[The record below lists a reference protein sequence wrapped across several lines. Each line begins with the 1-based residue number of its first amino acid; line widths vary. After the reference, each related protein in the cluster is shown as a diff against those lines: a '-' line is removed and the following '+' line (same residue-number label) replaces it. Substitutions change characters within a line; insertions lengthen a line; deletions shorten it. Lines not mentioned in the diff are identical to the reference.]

1 MRKRKKLEV
10 STFPFLAV
18 LLCTMGALIL
28 LLLVMDKKAKKA
40 ALEKAYEAAWAQSKN
55 LQAKTDADKQ
65 NLESEKNAW
74 IKLKSEQHEELL
86 KKEATLE
93 KEIALL
99 KIELSNLDKNYEKSK
114 SETSSD
120 DLLKKEIALTNEK
133 SKVHILAK
141 KLELEKAN
149 ADKNLKETKD
159 LAEKISS
166 MEQILKKMKSSLDKD
181 KFAYSIVPYFGK
193 NGLNRKPLYIE
204 CNESGVLFF
213 PDKTLIPSNDESDNL
228 KNEILNRTSLLR
240 EYLQQTLG
248 PKESTPY
255 LMLLVRP
262 GGITNYWKLQSI
274 IKPMD
279 IDFGY
284 ELVDKIW
291 VLDIPTEQSAPAPSK
306 LVSMIKPM
314 QIPKPIPAPGNILG
328 GINSG
333 NGNIP
338 QKNNDSIKNGAYQNG
353 NEKRNGSTGNA
364 RSISYGATAQNI
376 RPITALPGFPA
387 NKNSTNT
394 LVKNNPTLIN
404 NQNANGAGNNNANG
418 AGNNNANDA
427 GNNNANGASNNNA
440 NGASNNNANGASN
453 NNANGASNN
462 NANGAGNSNANSVGF
477 GITNQNGNGPGNNS
491 PNSVGFGNSNQ
502 NGNGPGNKSPNSVG
516 LGNSNQNGNGPGNNS
531 PNSLGFGNSNQN
543 SNGNENINPNNPG
556 LGNSNQNNNGAANP
570 NNLRAG
576 NSNQNSNGVGINNPN
591 MNNNSN
597 GKNETQTNKN
607 QQTNGNPNKYTTDI
621 NQNDQAGI
629 NNGNTK
635 AINKGSDSS
644 GSGNP
649 SNSANNGAEGVPGS
663 KGSYSVATTPN
674 SLADGNSNNQK
685 GTGNSS
691 SGEDKNKSNTNNS
704 DGSPSQKGDEPNST
718 SRKESTKSSIGSN
731 GQDLQPT
738 SQDQNPSISISLNSN
753 KNEPNVTNQQS
764 APRTTYNRED
774 ESQSNSDAKD
784 PTARI
789 AAPLPE
795 LGPRKSSTPAPL
807 RAARLFADRDWV
819 IYVECKFEEILVH
832 PNRLVIPTN
841 LLASEEGVKRFVQEI
856 EKMITRKQST
866 VRAGEPPYRPEVRFL
881 VWPDG
886 LRPYHLSY
894 PALQSAG
901 IKQKRQNLESEDSI
915 KDIIQGR

>member
-166 MEQILKKMKSSLDKD
+166 MEQILKEMKSSLDKD

-228 KNEILNRTSLLR
+228 KNEILNRTSLLK

-328 GINSG
+328 GINNG

-338 QKNNDSIKNGAYQNG
+338 QKNNDSIKNGVYQNG

-387 NKNSTNT
+387 NKSSTNT
-394 LVKNNPTLIN
+394 LVKNNPTIIN
-404 NQNANGAGNNNANG
+404 NQNGNGAGNNNANG
-418 AGNNNANDA
+418 AGNNNAN
-427 GNNNANGASNNNA
+427 
-440 NGASNNNANGASN
+440 
-453 NNANGASNN
+453 
-462 NANGAGNSNANSVGF
+462 SVGF
-477 GITNQNGNGPGNNS
+477 GNSNQNGNGPANNSTNSVGLGNSSQNGNGPGNNS

-502 NGNGPGNKSPNSVG
+502 NN
-516 LGNSNQNGNGPGNNS
+516 NGNG
-531 PNSLGFGNSNQN
+531 
-543 SNGNENINPNNPG
+543 NINPNNPG
-556 LGNSNQNNNGAANP
+556 L
-570 NNLRAG
+570 G

-591 MNNNSN
+591 MNSNSN

-635 AINKGSDSS
+635 SINKGSDSS

-649 SNSANNGAEGVPGS
+649 SNSANNGAGGVPGS

-731 GQDLQPT
+731 GKDLQPT
-738 SQDQNPSISISLNSN
+738 TQDQNPSISISLNSN

-832 PNRLVIPTN
+832 PNRLVIPTS

>member
-1 MRKRKKLEV
+1 
-10 STFPFLAV
+10 
-18 LLCTMGALIL
+18 MGALIL

-86 KKEATLE
+86 KKESTLE

-114 SETSSD
+114 SETSFD

-159 LAEKISS
+159 LTEKIAS
-166 MEQILKKMKSSLDKD
+166 MEQILKEMKSSLDKD
-181 KFAYSIVPYFGK
+181 KFAYSIVPYFGR

-204 CNESGVLFF
+204 CNESGILFF

-328 GINSG
+328 GINNG

-338 QKNNDSIKNGAYQNG
+338 QQNNDSIKNGVYQNG

-387 NKNSTNT
+387 NKSSTST

-404 NQNANGAGNNNANG
+404 NQNGNGAGNNNVNGASNNNANG
-418 AGNNNANDA
+418 AGNNNAN
-427 GNNNANGASNNNA
+427 
-440 NGASNNNANGASN
+440 
-453 NNANGASNN
+453 
-462 NANGAGNSNANSVGF
+462 SVGF
-477 GITNQNGNGPGNNS
+477 GNSNQNGNGPANNS
-491 PNSVGFGNSNQ
+491 PNSLGIGNSNQNGNGPANNSTNSVGFGNSNQ
-502 NGNGPGNKSPNSVG
+502 NGNGPGNINPN
-516 LGNSNQNGNGPGNNS
+516 NP
-531 PNSLGFGNSNQN
+531 GFGNSNQSN
-543 SNGNENINPNNPG
+543 NGNGNINPNNPG
-556 LGNSNQNNNGAANP
+556 L
-570 NNLRAG
+570 G

-591 MNNNSN
+591 MNSNSN

-607 QQTNGNPNKYTTDI
+607 QQNNGNPNKYTTDI

-629 NNGNTK
+629 NNGNRK

-649 SNSANNGAEGVPGS
+649 SNSANNGAGGVPGS
-663 KGSYSVATTPN
+663 KGSFSVPTTPN

-731 GQDLQPT
+731 GKDLQPT
-738 SQDQNPSISISLNSN
+738 TQDQNPSISISLNSN

-832 PNRLVIPTN
+832 PNRLVIPTS

>member
-40 ALEKAYEAAWAQSKN
+40 ALEKAYEAAWTQSKN
-55 LQAKTDADKQ
+55 LQAKTDAEKQ
-65 NLESEKNAW
+65 NQDNEKNAW
-74 IKLKSEQHEELL
+74 IKLKSEKHEELL
-86 KKEATLE
+86 KKESALE
-93 KEIALL
+93 KEISLL
-99 KIELSNLDKNYEKSK
+99 KIELSQLDKNNDKSK
-114 SETSSD
+114 SKISSD
-120 DLLKKEIALTNEK
+120 DLIKKEIAITNEK
-133 SKVHILAK
+133 SKVNMLAK
-141 KLELEKAN
+141 KLELEKTN

-159 LAEKISS
+159 LTEKIAS
-166 MEQILKKMKSSLDKD
+166 MELILKEMKFSIDKD
-181 KFAYSIVPYFGK
+181 KFAFSIVPYFGK

-204 CNESGVLFF
+204 CNESGILFF
-213 PDKTLIPSNDESDNL
+213 PDQTLIPSNDESDNL

-248 PKESTPY
+248 PKDSTPY

-291 VLDIPTEQSAPAPSK
+291 VLDIPTEQSAPSPSK

-328 GINSG
+328 GINNG

-338 QKNNDSIKNGAYQNG
+338 QQNNDSIKNGVYQNG

-364 RSISYGATAQNI
+364 KSISYGATAQNI
-376 RPITALPGFPA
+376 RPITALPGFPV
-387 NKNSTNT
+387 NKNTTNT
-394 LVKNNPTLIN
+394 LVKNNPT
-404 NQNANGAGNNNANG
+404 
-418 AGNNNANDA
+418 
-427 GNNNANGASNNNA
+427 
-440 NGASNNNANGASN
+440 
-453 NNANGASNN
+453 
-462 NANGAGNSNANSVGF
+462 SVN
-477 GITNQNGNGPGNNS
+477 NQNGNGSG
-491 PNSVGFGNSNQ
+491 
-502 NGNGPGNKSPNSVG
+502 
-516 LGNSNQNGNGPGNNS
+516 
-531 PNSLGFGNSNQN
+531 
-543 SNGNENINPNNPG
+543 NINPNNPG
-556 LGNSNQNNNGAANP
+556 FGNGNQNGNGSGNINP
-570 NNLRAG
+570 NNSGSG
-576 NSNQNSNGVGINNPN
+576 NGNQNGNGSGNINPNNQGFGNRNQNGNGSGNINPNNQGFGNGNQNGNGAGINNPN
-591 MNNNSN
+591 MNSNSN
-597 GKNETQTNKN
+597 NKNETQTNRTN
-607 QQTNGNPNKYTTDI
+607 QTTGNPNKSTTDI
-621 NQNDQAGI
+621 NQNYNNQNDPTGV
-629 NNGNTK
+629 NNGNAK
-635 AINKGSDSS
+635 SINIGNNSS
-644 GSGNP
+644 GSGNR
-649 SNSANNGAEGVPGS
+649 SNSVNNGTGGVPGS
-663 KGSYSVATTPN
+663 KETYSVATKPN
-674 SLADGNSNNQK
+674 SFADGDSNGQK

-691 SGEDKNKSNTNNS
+691 SGEAKNKSNTNNS
-704 DGSPSQKGDEPNST
+704 DGSPGQKGDEPNST
-718 SRKESTKSSIGSN
+718 SKKESSKSAIGSN
-731 GQDLQPT
+731 GQDSQPT
-738 SQDQNPSISISLNSN
+738 NQDQHPSISISLNGN
-753 KNEPNVTNQQS
+753 KNDPNVTNKQS
-764 APRTTYNRED
+764 PPRTTYNRED
-774 ESQSNSDAKD
+774 ESQSNSDAQD

-832 PNRLVIPTN
+832 PNRLVIPTS
-841 LLASEEGVKRFVQEI
+841 LLASEEGIKRFVQEI

-901 IKQKRQNLESEDSI
+901 IKQKRQNLESEDNI
-915 KDIIQGR
+915 KEIIQGR

>member
-40 ALEKAYEAAWAQSKN
+40 ALEKAYEAAWVQSKN

-65 NLESEKNAW
+65 NLECEKNAW
-74 IKLKSEQHEELL
+74 IKLKSEQHQELL

-114 SETSSD
+114 SEISSD

-166 MEQILKKMKSSLDKD
+166 MEQILKEMKSSLDKD

-328 GINSG
+328 GINNG

-338 QKNNDSIKNGAYQNG
+338 QQNNDSIKNGVYQNG

-404 NQNANGAGNNNANG
+404 NQNANGAG
-418 AGNNNANDA
+418 
-427 GNNNANGASNNNA
+427 NNNA

-502 NGNGPGNKSPNSVG
+502 NGNGPGN
-516 LGNSNQNGNGPGNNS
+516 NS

-543 SNGNENINPNNPG
+543 SNGNQNINPNNPG

-570 NNLRAG
+570 NNLRSG

>member
-40 ALEKAYEAAWAQSKN
+40 ALEKAYEAAWTQSKN
-55 LQAKTDADKQ
+55 LQAKTDAEKQ
-65 NLESEKNAW
+65 NQDNEKNAW
-74 IKLKSEQHEELL
+74 IKLKSEKHEELL
-86 KKEATLE
+86 KKESALE
-93 KEIALL
+93 KEISLL
-99 KIELSNLDKNYEKSK
+99 KIELSQLDKNNDKSQSK
-114 SETSSD
+114 ISSD
-120 DLLKKEIALTNEK
+120 DLIKKEIAITNEK
-133 SKVHILAK
+133 SKVNMLAK
-141 KLELEKAN
+141 KLELEKTN

-159 LAEKISS
+159 LTEKIAS
-166 MEQILKKMKSSLDKD
+166 MELILKEMKFSIDKD
-181 KFAYSIVPYFGK
+181 KFAFSIVPYFGK

-204 CNESGVLFF
+204 CNESGILFF
-213 PDKTLIPSNDESDNL
+213 PDQTLIPSNDESDNL

-248 PKESTPY
+248 PKDSTPY

-291 VLDIPTEQSAPAPSK
+291 VLDIPTEQSAPSPSK

-328 GINSG
+328 GINNG

-338 QKNNDSIKNGAYQNG
+338 QQNNDSIKNGVYQNG

-364 RSISYGATAQNI
+364 KSISYGATAQNI
-376 RPITALPGFPA
+376 RPITALPGFPV
-387 NKNSTNT
+387 NKNTTNT
-394 LVKNNPTLIN
+394 LVKNNPT
-404 NQNANGAGNNNANG
+404 
-418 AGNNNANDA
+418 
-427 GNNNANGASNNNA
+427 
-440 NGASNNNANGASN
+440 
-453 NNANGASNN
+453 
-462 NANGAGNSNANSVGF
+462 SVN
-477 GITNQNGNGPGNNS
+477 NQNGNGPGNINPNNS
-491 PNSVGFGNSNQ
+491 GSGNSNQ
-502 NGNGPGNKSPNSVG
+502 NGNGSG
-516 LGNSNQNGNGPGNNS
+516 
-531 PNSLGFGNSNQN
+531 
-543 SNGNENINPNNPG
+543 NINPNNPG
-556 LGNSNQNNNGAANP
+556 FGNGNQNG
-570 NNLRAG
+570 
-576 NSNQNSNGVGINNPN
+576 NQNGNGTGINNPN
-591 MNNNSN
+591 MNSNSN
-597 GKNETQTNKN
+597 NKNETQTNRTN
-607 QQTNGNPNKYTTDI
+607 QTTGNPNKSNTDI
-621 NQNDQAGI
+621 NQNYNNQNDPTRV
-629 NNGNTK
+629 NNGNAK
-635 AINKGSDSS
+635 SINIGNNSS
-644 GSGNP
+644 GSGNT
-649 SNSANNGAEGVPGS
+649 SNSANNGTGGVPGS
-663 KGSYSVATTPN
+663 KETYSVATTPN
-674 SLADGNSNNQK
+674 SFADGNSNGQK

-704 DGSPSQKGDEPNST
+704 EGSPGQKGDEPNST
-718 SRKESTKSSIGSN
+718 SKKESSKSAIGSN
-731 GQDLQPT
+731 GQDSQPT
-738 SQDQNPSISISLNSN
+738 NQDQHPSISISLNGN
-753 KNEPNVTNQQS
+753 KNDPNVTNKQS
-764 APRTTYNRED
+764 PPRTTYNRED
-774 ESQSNSDAKD
+774 ESQSNSDAQD

-832 PNRLVIPTN
+832 PNRLVIPTS
-841 LLASEEGVKRFVQEI
+841 LLASEEGIKRFVQEI

-901 IKQKRQNLESEDSI
+901 IKQKRQNLESEDNI
-915 KDIIQGR
+915 KEIIQGR

>member
-40 ALEKAYEAAWAQSKN
+40 ALEKAYEAAWTQSKN
-55 LQAKTDADKQ
+55 LQAKTDAEKQ
-65 NLESEKNAW
+65 NQDNEKNAW
-74 IKLKSEQHEELL
+74 IKLKSEKHEELL
-86 KKEATLE
+86 KKESALE
-93 KEIALL
+93 KEISLL
-99 KIELSNLDKNYEKSK
+99 KIELSQLDKNNDKSK
-114 SETSSD
+114 SKISSD
-120 DLLKKEIALTNEK
+120 DLIKKEIAITNEK
-133 SKVHILAK
+133 SKVNMLAK
-141 KLELEKAN
+141 KLELEKTN

-159 LAEKISS
+159 LTEKIAS
-166 MEQILKKMKSSLDKD
+166 MELILKEMKFSIDKD
-181 KFAYSIVPYFGK
+181 KFAFSIVPYFGK

-204 CNESGVLFF
+204 CNESGILFF
-213 PDKTLIPSNDESDNL
+213 PDQTLIPSNDESDNL

-248 PKESTPY
+248 PKDSTPY

-291 VLDIPTEQSAPAPSK
+291 VLDIPTEQSAPSPSK

-328 GINSG
+328 GINNG

-338 QKNNDSIKNGAYQNG
+338 QQNNDSIKNGVYQNG

-364 RSISYGATAQNI
+364 KSISYGATAQNI
-376 RPITALPGFPA
+376 RPITALPGFPV
-387 NKNSTNT
+387 NKNTTNT
-394 LVKNNPTLIN
+394 LVKNNPT
-404 NQNANGAGNNNANG
+404 
-418 AGNNNANDA
+418 
-427 GNNNANGASNNNA
+427 
-440 NGASNNNANGASN
+440 
-453 NNANGASNN
+453 
-462 NANGAGNSNANSVGF
+462 SVN
-477 GITNQNGNGPGNNS
+477 NQNGNGSGNINPNNS
-491 PNSVGFGNSNQ
+491 GSGNSNQ
-502 NGNGPGNKSPNSVG
+502 NGNGSGNINPNNPGFGNGNQNGNGAGINNPNNPGS
-516 LGNSNQNGNGPGNNS
+516 GNSNQNGNGSG
-531 PNSLGFGNSNQN
+531 
-543 SNGNENINPNNPG
+543 NINPNNQG
-556 LGNSNQNNNGAANP
+556 FGNGNQNG
-570 NNLRAG
+570 
-576 NSNQNSNGVGINNPN
+576 NQNGNGTGINNPN
-591 MNNNSN
+591 MNSNSN
-597 GKNETQTNKN
+597 NKNETQTNRTN
-607 QQTNGNPNKYTTDI
+607 QTTGNPNKSTTDI
-621 NQNDQAGI
+621 NQNYNNQNDPTGV
-629 NNGNTK
+629 NNGNAK
-635 AINKGSDSS
+635 SINIGNNSS
-644 GSGNP
+644 GSGNT
-649 SNSANNGAEGVPGS
+649 SNSVNNGTGGVPGS
-663 KGSYSVATTPN
+663 KETYSVATKPN
-674 SLADGNSNNQK
+674 SFADGDSNGQK

-691 SGEDKNKSNTNNS
+691 SGEAKNKSNTNNS
-704 DGSPSQKGDEPNST
+704 DGSPGQKGDEPNST
-718 SRKESTKSSIGSN
+718 SKKESSKSAIGSN
-731 GQDLQPT
+731 GQDSQPT
-738 SQDQNPSISISLNSN
+738 NQDQHPSISISLNGN
-753 KNEPNVTNQQS
+753 KNDPNVTNKQS
-764 APRTTYNRED
+764 PPRTTYNRED
-774 ESQSNSDAKD
+774 ESQSNSDAQD

-832 PNRLVIPTN
+832 PNRLVIPTS
-841 LLASEEGVKRFVQEI
+841 LLASEEGIKRFVQEI

-901 IKQKRQNLESEDSI
+901 IKQKRQNLESEDNI
-915 KDIIQGR
+915 KEIIQGR

>member
-40 ALEKAYEAAWAQSKN
+40 ALEKAYEAAWVQSKN
-55 LQAKTDADKQ
+55 LQAKTDIEKQ

-99 KIELSNLDKNYEKSK
+99 KIELSQLDKNYEKSN
-114 SETSSD
+114 SETSSG

-133 SKVHILAK
+133 SKVHSLAK

-149 ADKNLKETKD
+149 ADKNLKENKELT
-159 LAEKISS
+159 EKIAS
-166 MEQILKKMKSSLDKD
+166 MELILKEMKFSIDKD
-181 KFAYSIVPYFGK
+181 KFAFSIVPYFGK

-204 CNESGVLFF
+204 CNESGILFF
-213 PDKTLIPSNDESDNL
+213 PDQTLIPSNDESENL

-291 VLDIPTEQSAPAPSK
+291 VLDIPTEQSAPSPSK

-328 GINSG
+328 GINNG

-338 QKNNDSIKNGAYQNG
+338 QQNNDSIKNGVYQNG
-353 NEKRNGSTGNA
+353 NERRNGSTGNA
-364 RSISYGATAQNI
+364 KSISYGATAQNI
-376 RPITALPGFPA
+376 RPITALPGFPDI
-387 NKNSTNT
+387 KKSTNT
-394 LVKNNPTLIN
+394 FVKNNPTLVN
-404 NQNANGAGNNNANG
+404 NQNGNGSGNNNPNNLASGNSNQNGNGSGNNNPNNLAFGNSNQNGNGSGNNNPNNLASGNSNQNGNGAGNNNP
-418 AGNNNANDA
+418 NNL
-427 GNNNANGASNNNA
+427 
-440 NGASNNNANGASN
+440 
-453 NNANGASNN
+453 
-462 NANGAGNSNANSVGF
+462 
-477 GITNQNGNGPGNNS
+477 
-491 PNSVGFGNSNQ
+491 GFGNSNQ
-502 NGNGPGNKSPNSVG
+502 NGNGSGNNNPNNFTS
-516 LGNSNQNGNGPGNNS
+516 GNSNQNGNGAGTYN
-531 PNSLGFGNSNQN
+531 PNTNSN
-543 SNGNENINPNNPG
+543 SND
-556 LGNSNQNNNGAANP
+556 
-570 NNLRAG
+570 
-576 NSNQNSNGVGINNPN
+576 
-591 MNNNSN
+591 
-597 GKNETQTNKN
+597 KNEIQTNRNN
-607 QQTNGNPNKYTTDI
+607 QTTGNIYKSTTDI
-621 NQNDQAGI
+621 NQNYNNQNDPTGA
-629 NNGNTK
+629 NNGNAK
-635 AINKGSDSS
+635 SINKENDSS
-644 GSGNP
+644 GSGNTN
-649 SNSANNGAEGVPGS
+649 NSANNGAGGVPGS
-663 KGSYSVATTPN
+663 KETYSVATTPN
-674 SLADGNSNNQK
+674 SFADGNSNGQK
-685 GTGNSS
+685 GTSNSS
-691 SGEDKNKSNTNNS
+691 AGEDKNKSNTNNT

-718 SRKESTKSSIGSN
+718 SKKESTKSAIGSN
-731 GQDLQPT
+731 GQDSQPT
-738 SQDQNPSISISLNSN
+738 SQDQNPSISISLNS
-753 KNEPNVTNQQS
+753 KNNDPNVTNKQS
-764 APRTTYNRED
+764 PPRTTYNRED
-774 ESQSNSDAKD
+774 ESQSNSDAQD

-807 RAARLFADRDWV
+807 RAARLFADRDWI

-832 PNRLVIPTN
+832 PNRLIIPTS

-886 LRPYHLSY
+886 LKPYHLSY

-915 KDIIQGR
+915 KEIIQGR

>member
-40 ALEKAYEAAWAQSKN
+40 ALEKAYETAWTQSKN
-55 LQAKTDADKQ
+55 LQTKTDIEKQ

-86 KKEATLE
+86 KKESALE
-93 KEIALL
+93 KDLALL
-99 KIELSNLDKNYEKSK
+99 KIELSQLDKNYEKSK

-120 DLLKKEIALTNEK
+120 DLLKKEIVLTNEK

-159 LAEKISS
+159 LTEKIASI
-166 MEQILKKMKSSLDKD
+166 ELILKEMKSSIDKD
-181 KFAYSIVPYFGK
+181 KFAFSIVPYFGK

-204 CNESGVLFF
+204 CNDSGILFF

-291 VLDIPTEQSAPAPSK
+291 VLDIPTEQSAPSPSK

-328 GINSG
+328 GINNG

-338 QKNNDSIKNGAYQNG
+338 QQNNDSIKNGVYQNG
-353 NEKRNGSTGNA
+353 NEKRNGSAGNSK
-364 RSISYGATAQNI
+364 SISYGATAQNI
-376 RPITALPGFPA
+376 RPITALPGFPDI
-387 NKNSTNT
+387 KNSTNK

-404 NQNANGAGNNNANG
+404 NQNRNGAG
-418 AGNNNANDA
+418 
-427 GNNNANGASNNNA
+427 SNNL
-440 NGASNNNANGASN
+440 NNQG
-453 NNANGASNN
+453 
-462 NANGAGNSNANSVGF
+462 
-477 GITNQNGNGPGNNS
+477 TE
-491 PNSVGFGNSNQ
+491 NSNQ
-502 NGNGPGNKSPNSVG
+502 NGNGSG
-516 LGNSNQNGNGPGNNS
+516 
-531 PNSLGFGNSNQN
+531 
-543 SNGNENINPNNPG
+543 NINPNRT
-556 LGNSNQNNNGAANP
+556 NNY
-570 NNLRAG
+570 
-576 NSNQNSNGVGINNPN
+576 
-591 MNNNSN
+591 
-597 GKNETQTNKN
+597 NETQISRNN
-607 QQTNGNPNKYTTDI
+607 QNIENPNKTNTDI
-621 NQNDQAGI
+621 NPNTNNQNDSAGI

-635 AINKGSDSS
+635 LINKGNDSS
-644 GSGNP
+644 GSGNT
-649 SNSANNGAEGVPGS
+649 SNSANNGEGNVSGT

-674 SLADGNSNNQK
+674 SFANGNSNDQK

-691 SGEDKNKSNTNNS
+691 SGEDKNKSNSNNS
-704 DGSPSQKGDEPNST
+704 DGSPGQKGDEPNST
-718 SRKESTKSSIGSN
+718 SKKESSKSANGSN
-731 GQDLQPT
+731 GQDSQQT
-738 SQDQNPSISISLNSN
+738 NQDQNPSISISLNSK
-753 KNEPNVTNQQS
+753 KNDPNVTNKQS
-764 APRTTYNRED
+764 APRTTYSRED
-774 ESQSNSDAKD
+774 ESQSNSDAQD

-832 PNRLVIPTN
+832 PNRLVIPTS
-841 LLASEEGVKRFVQEI
+841 LLASEEGIKRFVQEI

-866 VRAGEPPYRPEVRFL
+866 VRTGEPPYRPEVRFL

-886 LRPYHLSY
+886 LKPYHLSY
-894 PALQSAG
+894 PALQLAG

-915 KDIIQGR
+915 KEIIQGR

>member
-40 ALEKAYEAAWAQSKN
+40 ALEKAYEAAWTQSKN
-55 LQAKTDADKQ
+55 LQAKTDAEKQ
-65 NLESEKNAW
+65 NQDNEKNAW
-74 IKLKSEQHEELL
+74 IKLKSEKHEELL
-86 KKEATLE
+86 KKESALE
-93 KEIALL
+93 KEISLL
-99 KIELSNLDKNYEKSK
+99 KIELFQLDKNNDKSQAK
-114 SETSSD
+114 ISSD
-120 DLLKKEIALTNEK
+120 DLIKKEIAITNEK
-133 SKVHILAK
+133 SKVNMLAK
-141 KLELEKAN
+141 KLELEKKN
-149 ADKNLKETKD
+149 ADKNLKEIKD
-159 LAEKISS
+159 LTEKIAS
-166 MEQILKKMKSSLDKD
+166 MELILKEMKFSIDKD
-181 KFAYSIVPYFGK
+181 KFAFSIVPYFGK

-204 CNESGVLFF
+204 CNESGILFF
-213 PDKTLIPSNDESDNL
+213 PDQTLIPSNDESDNL

-291 VLDIPTEQSAPAPSK
+291 VLDIPTEQSAPSPSK

-328 GINSG
+328 GINNG

-338 QKNNDSIKNGAYQNG
+338 QQNNDSIKNGVYQNG
-353 NEKRNGSTGNA
+353 NEKRNGSTGNTK
-364 RSISYGATAQNI
+364 SISYGATAQNI
-376 RPITALPGFPA
+376 RPITALPGFPV
-387 NKNSTNT
+387 NKNTTNT
-394 LVKNNPTLIN
+394 LVKNNPT
-404 NQNANGAGNNNANG
+404 
-418 AGNNNANDA
+418 
-427 GNNNANGASNNNA
+427 
-440 NGASNNNANGASN
+440 
-453 NNANGASNN
+453 
-462 NANGAGNSNANSVGF
+462 SVN
-477 GITNQNGNGPGNNS
+477 NQNGNGSGNINPNNS
-491 PNSVGFGNSNQ
+491 GSGNGNQ
-502 NGNGPGNKSPNSVG
+502 NGNGSG
-516 LGNSNQNGNGPGNNS
+516 
-531 PNSLGFGNSNQN
+531 
-543 SNGNENINPNNPG
+543 NINPNNSG
-556 LGNSNQNNNGAANP
+556 SGNGNQNGNQNGISNTNMNSNSNN
-570 NNLRAG
+570 
-576 NSNQNSNGVGINNPN
+576 
-591 MNNNSN
+591 
-597 GKNETQTNKN
+597 KNETQTNTNN
-607 QQTNGNPNKYTTDI
+607 QTTGNPNKSTTDVNQKYN
-621 NQNDQAGI
+621 NQNDPTGV
-629 NNGNTK
+629 NNGDAKSITNG
-635 AINKGSDSS
+635 NDSS
-644 GSGNP
+644 GSGNT
-649 SNSANNGAEGVPGS
+649 SNSANNGAGDVSGT

-674 SLADGNSNNQK
+674 TYSDGNSNGQK
-685 GTGNSS
+685 GTSNSS

-704 DGSPSQKGDEPNST
+704 DGSPGQKGDDPNST
-718 SRKESTKSSIGSN
+718 SKKESTKSAIGSN
-731 GQDLQPT
+731 GQESQPT
-738 SQDQNPSISISLNSN
+738 SQDQNPSISISLNSK
-753 KNEPNVTNQQS
+753 KNDPNVINKQS
-764 APRTTYNRED
+764 PPRTTYNRED
-774 ESQSNSDAKD
+774 ESQSNSDAQD

-832 PNRLVIPTN
+832 PNRLVIPTS
-841 LLASEEGVKRFVQEI
+841 LLASEEGIKRFVQEI

-901 IKQKRQNLESEDSI
+901 IKQKRQNLESEDNI
-915 KDIIQGR
+915 KEIIQGR

>member
-40 ALEKAYEAAWAQSKN
+40 ALEKAYEAAWTQSKN
-55 LQAKTDADKQ
+55 LQVKTDAEKQ
-65 NLESEKNAW
+65 NQDNEKNAW
-74 IKLKSEQHEELL
+74 IKLKSEKHEELL
-86 KKEATLE
+86 KKESALE
-93 KEIALL
+93 KEISLL
-99 KIELSNLDKNYEKSK
+99 KIELSQLDKNNDKSQSK
-114 SETSSD
+114 ISSD
-120 DLLKKEIALTNEK
+120 DLIKKEIAITNEK
-133 SKVHILAK
+133 SKVNMLVK
-141 KLELEKAN
+141 KLEQEKTN

-159 LAEKISS
+159 LTEKIAS
-166 MEQILKKMKSSLDKD
+166 MELILKEMKFSIDKD
-181 KFAYSIVPYFGK
+181 KFAFSIVPYFGK

-204 CNESGVLFF
+204 CNESGILFF
-213 PDKTLIPSNDESDNL
+213 PDQTLIPSNDESDNL

-248 PKESTPY
+248 PKDSTPY

-291 VLDIPTEQSAPAPSK
+291 VLDIPNEQSAPSPSK

-328 GINSG
+328 GINNG

-338 QKNNDSIKNGAYQNG
+338 QQNNDSIKNGVYQNG

-364 RSISYGATAQNI
+364 KSISYGATAQNI
-376 RPITALPGFPA
+376 RPITALPGFPV
-387 NKNSTNT
+387 NKNTTNT
-394 LVKNNPTLIN
+394 LVKNNPT
-404 NQNANGAGNNNANG
+404 
-418 AGNNNANDA
+418 
-427 GNNNANGASNNNA
+427 
-440 NGASNNNANGASN
+440 
-453 NNANGASNN
+453 
-462 NANGAGNSNANSVGF
+462 SVN
-477 GITNQNGNGPGNNS
+477 NQNGNGSG
-491 PNSVGFGNSNQ
+491 
-502 NGNGPGNKSPNSVG
+502 
-516 LGNSNQNGNGPGNNS
+516 
-531 PNSLGFGNSNQN
+531 
-543 SNGNENINPNNPG
+543 NINPNNPG
-556 LGNSNQNNNGAANP
+556 FGNGNGAGNINPNSTGSGNRNPNGNGTGISNTNMNSNSNN
-570 NNLRAG
+570 
-576 NSNQNSNGVGINNPN
+576 
-591 MNNNSN
+591 
-597 GKNETQTNKN
+597 KNETQTNRNN
-607 QQTNGNPNKYTTDI
+607 QTTGNPNKSTTDVNQKYN
-621 NQNDQAGI
+621 NQNDPTGV
-629 NNGNTK
+629 NNGDAKSITNG
-635 AINKGSDSS
+635 NDSS
-644 GSGNP
+644 GSGNT
-649 SNSANNGAEGVPGS
+649 SNSANNGAGDVSGT

-674 SLADGNSNNQK
+674 TYSDGNSNGQK
-685 GTGNSS
+685 GTSNSS

-704 DGSPSQKGDEPNST
+704 DGSPGQKGDDPNST
-718 SRKESTKSSIGSN
+718 SKKESTKSAIGSN
-731 GQDLQPT
+731 GQESQPT
-738 SQDQNPSISISLNSN
+738 SQDQNPSISISLNSK
-753 KNEPNVTNQQS
+753 KNDPNVINKQS
-764 APRTTYNRED
+764 PPRTTYNRED
-774 ESQSNSDAKD
+774 ESQSNSDAQD

-832 PNRLVIPTN
+832 PNRLVIPTS
-841 LLASEEGVKRFVQEI
+841 LLAYEEGIKRFVQEI

-901 IKQKRQNLESEDSI
+901 IKQKRQNLESEDNI
-915 KDIIQGR
+915 KEIIQGR

>member
-40 ALEKAYEAAWAQSKN
+40 ALEKAYEAAWTQSKN
-55 LQAKTDADKQ
+55 LQAKTDAEKQ
-65 NLESEKNAW
+65 NQDNEKNAW
-74 IKLKSEQHEELL
+74 IKLKSEKHEELL
-86 KKEATLE
+86 KKESALE
-93 KEIALL
+93 KEISLL
-99 KIELSNLDKNYEKSK
+99 KIELFQLDKNNDKSQAK
-114 SETSSD
+114 ISSD
-120 DLLKKEIALTNEK
+120 DLIKKEIAITNEK
-133 SKVHILAK
+133 SKVNMLAK
-141 KLELEKAN
+141 KLELEKKN
-149 ADKNLKETKD
+149 ADKNLKEIKD
-159 LAEKISS
+159 LTEKIAS
-166 MEQILKKMKSSLDKD
+166 MELILKEMKFSIDKD
-181 KFAYSIVPYFGK
+181 KFAFSIVPYFGK

-204 CNESGVLFF
+204 CNESGILFF
-213 PDKTLIPSNDESDNL
+213 PDQTLIPSNDESDNL

-291 VLDIPTEQSAPAPSK
+291 VLDIPTEQSAPSPSK

-328 GINSG
+328 GINNG

-338 QKNNDSIKNGAYQNG
+338 QQNNDSIKNGVYQNG
-353 NEKRNGSTGNA
+353 NEKRNGSTGNTK
-364 RSISYGATAQNI
+364 SISYGATAQNI
-376 RPITALPGFPA
+376 RPITALPGFPV
-387 NKNSTNT
+387 NKNTTNT
-394 LVKNNPTLIN
+394 LVKNNPT
-404 NQNANGAGNNNANG
+404 
-418 AGNNNANDA
+418 
-427 GNNNANGASNNNA
+427 
-440 NGASNNNANGASN
+440 
-453 NNANGASNN
+453 
-462 NANGAGNSNANSVGF
+462 SVN
-477 GITNQNGNGPGNNS
+477 NQNGNGSGNINPNNS
-491 PNSVGFGNSNQ
+491 GSGNGNQNGNGTGNINPNNVGFANSNQ
-502 NGNGPGNKSPNSVG
+502 NGNST
-516 LGNSNQNGNGPGNNS
+516 
-531 PNSLGFGNSNQN
+531 
-543 SNGNENINPNNPG
+543 
-556 LGNSNQNNNGAANP
+556 
-570 NNLRAG
+570 
-576 NSNQNSNGVGINNPN
+576 GINNPN
-591 MNNNSN
+591 NPVSGNRNPNGNGTGISNTNMNSN
-597 GKNETQTNKN
+597 SNNKNETQTNTNN
-607 QQTNGNPNKYTTDI
+607 QTTGNPNKSTTDVNQKYN
-621 NQNDQAGI
+621 NQNDPTGV
-629 NNGNTK
+629 NNGDAKSITNG
-635 AINKGSDSS
+635 NDSS
-644 GSGNP
+644 GSGNT
-649 SNSANNGAEGVPGS
+649 SNSANNGAGDVSGT

-674 SLADGNSNNQK
+674 TYSDGNSNGQK
-685 GTGNSS
+685 GTSNSS

-704 DGSPSQKGDEPNST
+704 DGSPGQKGDDPNST
-718 SRKESTKSSIGSN
+718 SKKESTKSAIGSN
-731 GQDLQPT
+731 GQESQPT
-738 SQDQNPSISISLNSN
+738 SQDQNPSISISLNSK
-753 KNEPNVTNQQS
+753 KNDPNVINKQS
-764 APRTTYNRED
+764 PPRTTYNRED
-774 ESQSNSDAKD
+774 ESQSNSDAQD

-832 PNRLVIPTN
+832 PNRLVIPTS
-841 LLASEEGVKRFVQEI
+841 LLASEEGIKRFVQEI

-901 IKQKRQNLESEDSI
+901 IKQKRQNLESEDNI
-915 KDIIQGR
+915 KEIIQGR

>member
-404 NQNANGAGNNNANG
+404 NQNANGAGNNNAN
-418 AGNNNANDA
+418 DA

-477 GITNQNGNGPGNNS
+477 GIT
-491 PNSVGFGNSNQ
+491 NQ

>member
-40 ALEKAYEAAWAQSKN
+40 ALEKAYEAAWTQSKN
-55 LQAKTDADKQ
+55 LQAKTEAEKQ
-65 NLESEKNAW
+65 NLDNEKNAW
-74 IKLKSEQHEELL
+74 VKLKSEKHEELL
-86 KKEATLE
+86 KKESALE

-99 KIELSNLDKNYEKSK
+99 KIELSQLDKNYEKSK
-114 SETSSD
+114 SESSSD
-120 DLLKKEIALTNEK
+120 DFIKKEIVLTNEK

-141 KLELEKAN
+141 KLELEKAK

-159 LAEKISS
+159 LTEKIAS
-166 MEQILKKMKSSLDKD
+166 MELILKEMKSSLDKD

-204 CNESGVLFF
+204 CNESGILFF
-213 PDKTLIPSNDESDNL
+213 PDKTLIVSDDESDNL

-291 VLDIPTEQSAPAPSK
+291 VLDIPSEQSAPSPSK

-328 GINSG
+328 GINNG

-338 QKNNDSIKNGAYQNG
+338 QQNNDSAKNGVYQNG
-353 NEKRNGSTGNA
+353 NDKRNGSSGNA
-364 RSISYGATAQNI
+364 KSISYGATAQNI
-376 RPITALPGFPA
+376 RPITALPGFPDK
-387 NKNSTNT
+387 KNTINT
-394 LVKNNPTLIN
+394 LVKSNPTVIN
-404 NQNANGAGNNNANG
+404 NQNGNGAGNNNPNNVGYGNSNLNSNGANNNSPNNVGFGNSNLNSNG
-418 AGNNNANDA
+418 AGNNNPNNVGSGNSNLNDNGA
-427 GNNNANGASNNNA
+427 GNNNPNNVGSGNSNLNGNGAGNNNPNNIGSGNSNLNGNGAGNNNPNNVGSGNSNLNGNGAGNNNTNNVGFGNRNQNTNGASNNN
-440 NGASNNNANGASN
+440 SNM
-453 NNANGASNN
+453 
-462 NANGAGNSNANSVGF
+462 NSNLND
-477 GITNQNGNGPGNNS
+477 
-491 PNSVGFGNSNQ
+491 
-502 NGNGPGNKSPNSVG
+502 
-516 LGNSNQNGNGPGNNS
+516 
-531 PNSLGFGNSNQN
+531 
-543 SNGNENINPNNPG
+543 
-556 LGNSNQNNNGAANP
+556 
-570 NNLRAG
+570 
-576 NSNQNSNGVGINNPN
+576 
-591 MNNNSN
+591 
-597 GKNETQTNKN
+597 KNETQTNTKN
-607 QQTNGNPNKYTTDI
+607 QTIGKPNKSATDLNQSNN
-621 NQNDQAGI
+621 NQNDQTEI

-635 AINKGSDSS
+635 SINKGSDSS
-644 GSGNP
+644 GNGTT
-649 SNSANNGAEGVPGS
+649 SNSVNNGAGGVPGS
-663 KGSYSVATTPN
+663 KGSYSVATTP
-674 SLADGNSNNQK
+674 SSFTDGNSNGQK
-685 GTGNSS
+685 GNGNSS
-691 SGEDKNKSNTNNS
+691 SGEEKKQSNTKNS
-704 DGSPSQKGDEPNST
+704 NGSPNEKGDDPNST
-718 SRKESTKSSIGSN
+718 SKKENTKSSIGSN
-731 GQDLQPT
+731 GQDSQPAN
-738 SQDQNPSISISLNSN
+738 QDQNSSISISLNS
-753 KNEPNVTNQQS
+753 KQNEPNITNKQS

-774 ESQSNSDAKD
+774 ESQSNSDAQD

-832 PNRLVIPTN
+832 PNRLVIPTS

-886 LRPYHLSY
+886 LKPYHLSY
-894 PALQSAG
+894 PALQLAG

-915 KDIIQGR
+915 KEIIQGR

>member
-40 ALEKAYEAAWAQSKN
+40 ALEKAYEAAWTQSKN
-55 LQAKTDADKQ
+55 LQVKTDAEKQ
-65 NLESEKNAW
+65 NQDNEKNAW
-74 IKLKSEQHEELL
+74 IKLKSEKHEELL
-86 KKEATLE
+86 KKESALE
-93 KEIALL
+93 KEISLL
-99 KIELSNLDKNYEKSK
+99 KIELSQLDKNNDKSQSK
-114 SETSSD
+114 ISSD
-120 DLLKKEIALTNEK
+120 DLIKKEIAITNEK
-133 SKVHILAK
+133 SKVNMLVK
-141 KLELEKAN
+141 KLEQEKTN

-159 LAEKISS
+159 LTEKIAS
-166 MEQILKKMKSSLDKD
+166 MELILKEMKFSIDKD
-181 KFAYSIVPYFGK
+181 KFAFSIVPYFGK

-204 CNESGVLFF
+204 CNESGILFF
-213 PDKTLIPSNDESDNL
+213 PDQTLIPSNDESDNL

-248 PKESTPY
+248 PKDSTPY

-291 VLDIPTEQSAPAPSK
+291 VLDIPNEQSAPSPSK

-328 GINSG
+328 GINNG

-338 QKNNDSIKNGAYQNG
+338 QQNNDSIKNGVYQNG

-364 RSISYGATAQNI
+364 KSISYGATAQNI
-376 RPITALPGFPA
+376 RPITALPGFPV
-387 NKNSTNT
+387 NKNTTNT
-394 LVKNNPTLIN
+394 LVKNNPT
-404 NQNANGAGNNNANG
+404 
-418 AGNNNANDA
+418 
-427 GNNNANGASNNNA
+427 
-440 NGASNNNANGASN
+440 
-453 NNANGASNN
+453 
-462 NANGAGNSNANSVGF
+462 SVN
-477 GITNQNGNGPGNNS
+477 NQNGNGSGNINPNNPGFGNGNQNSNQNGNGSGNINPNNS
-491 PNSVGFGNSNQ
+491 GSGNSNQNGNQNGNGSGNINPNNSGSGNGNQNGNGSGNINPNNSGSGNSNQ
-502 NGNGPGNKSPNSVG
+502 NGNGSG
-516 LGNSNQNGNGPGNNS
+516 
-531 PNSLGFGNSNQN
+531 
-543 SNGNENINPNNPG
+543 NINPNNPG
-556 LGNSNQNNNGAANP
+556 FGNGNGAGNINPNSTGSGNRNPNGNGTGISNTNMNSNSNN
-570 NNLRAG
+570 
-576 NSNQNSNGVGINNPN
+576 
-591 MNNNSN
+591 
-597 GKNETQTNKN
+597 KNETQTNRNN
-607 QQTNGNPNKYTTDI
+607 QTTGNPNKSTTDVNQKYN
-621 NQNDQAGI
+621 NQNDPTGV
-629 NNGNTK
+629 NNGDAKSITNG
-635 AINKGSDSS
+635 NDSS
-644 GSGNP
+644 GSGNT
-649 SNSANNGAEGVPGS
+649 SNSANNGAGDVSGT

-674 SLADGNSNNQK
+674 TYSDGNSNGQK
-685 GTGNSS
+685 GTSNSS

-704 DGSPSQKGDEPNST
+704 DGSPGQKGDDPNST
-718 SRKESTKSSIGSN
+718 SKKESTKSAIGSN
-731 GQDLQPT
+731 GQESQPT
-738 SQDQNPSISISLNSN
+738 SQDQNPSISISLNSK
-753 KNEPNVTNQQS
+753 KNDPNVINKQS
-764 APRTTYNRED
+764 PPRTTYNRED
-774 ESQSNSDAKD
+774 ESQSNSDAQD

-832 PNRLVIPTN
+832 PNRLVIPTS
-841 LLASEEGVKRFVQEI
+841 LLASEEGIKRFVQEI

-901 IKQKRQNLESEDSI
+901 IKQKRQNLESEDNI
-915 KDIIQGR
+915 KEIIQGR

>member
-40 ALEKAYEAAWAQSKN
+40 ALEKAYEAAWTQSKN
-55 LQAKTDADKQ
+55 LQAKTDAEKQ
-65 NLESEKNAW
+65 NQDNEKNAW
-74 IKLKSEQHEELL
+74 IKLKSEKHEELL
-86 KKEATLE
+86 KKESALE
-93 KEIALL
+93 KEISLL
-99 KIELSNLDKNYEKSK
+99 KIELSQLDKNNDKSQSK
-114 SETSSD
+114 ISSD
-120 DLLKKEIALTNEK
+120 DLIKKEIAITNEI
-133 SKVHILAK
+133 SKVNMLAK
-141 KLELEKAN
+141 KLELEKTN

-159 LAEKISS
+159 LTEKIAS
-166 MEQILKKMKSSLDKD
+166 MELILKEMKFSIDKD
-181 KFAYSIVPYFGK
+181 KFAFSIVPYFGK

-204 CNESGVLFF
+204 CNESGILFF
-213 PDKTLIPSNDESDNL
+213 PDQTLIPSNDESDNL

-248 PKESTPY
+248 PKDSTPY

-291 VLDIPTEQSAPAPSK
+291 VLDIPTEQSAPSPSK

-328 GINSG
+328 GINNG

-338 QKNNDSIKNGAYQNG
+338 QQNNDSIKNGVYQNG

-364 RSISYGATAQNI
+364 KSISYGATAQNI
-376 RPITALPGFPA
+376 RPITALPGFPV
-387 NKNSTNT
+387 NKNTTNT
-394 LVKNNPTLIN
+394 LVKNNPT
-404 NQNANGAGNNNANG
+404 
-418 AGNNNANDA
+418 
-427 GNNNANGASNNNA
+427 
-440 NGASNNNANGASN
+440 
-453 NNANGASNN
+453 
-462 NANGAGNSNANSVGF
+462 SVN
-477 GITNQNGNGPGNNS
+477 NQNGNGPGNINPNNS
-491 PNSVGFGNSNQ
+491 GSGNSNQ
-502 NGNGPGNKSPNSVG
+502 NGNGSGNINPNNSGSGDGNQNGNGSGNINPNNSGSGNGNQNGNGAGNINPNNSGSGNGNQNGNGAGINNPNNPGS
-516 LGNSNQNGNGPGNNS
+516 GNSNQNGNG
-531 PNSLGFGNSNQN
+531 
-543 SNGNENINPNNPG
+543 
-556 LGNSNQNNNGAANP
+556 A
-570 NNLRAG
+570 
-576 NSNQNSNGVGINNPN
+576 GINNPN
-591 MNNNSN
+591 MNSNSN
-597 GKNETQTNKN
+597 NKNETQTNRTN
-607 QQTNGNPNKYTTDI
+607 QTTGNPNKSTTDI
-621 NQNDQAGI
+621 NQNYKNQNEPTGV
-629 NNGNTK
+629 NNGNAK
-635 AINKGSDSS
+635 SINIGNNSS
-644 GSGNP
+644 GSGNR
-649 SNSANNGAEGVPGS
+649 SNSVNNGTGGVPGS
-663 KGSYSVATTPN
+663 KETYSVATTPN
-674 SLADGNSNNQK
+674 SFADGNSNGQK

-704 DGSPSQKGDEPNST
+704 DGSPGQKGDEPNST
-718 SRKESTKSSIGSN
+718 SKKESSKSAIGSN
-731 GQDLQPT
+731 GQDSQPT
-738 SQDQNPSISISLNSN
+738 NQDQHPSISISLNGN
-753 KNEPNVTNQQS
+753 KNDPNVTNKQS
-764 APRTTYNRED
+764 PPRTTYNRED
-774 ESQSNSDAKD
+774 ESQSNSDAQD

-832 PNRLVIPTN
+832 PNRLVIPTS
-841 LLASEEGVKRFVQEI
+841 LLASEEGIKRFVQEI

-901 IKQKRQNLESEDSI
+901 IKQKRQNLESEDNI
-915 KDIIQGR
+915 KEIIQGR

>member
-40 ALEKAYEAAWAQSKN
+40 ALEKAYEAAWTQSKN
-55 LQAKTDADKQ
+55 LQVKTDAEKQ
-65 NLESEKNAW
+65 NQDNEKNAW
-74 IKLKSEQHEELL
+74 IKLKSEKHEELL
-86 KKEATLE
+86 KKESALE
-93 KEIALL
+93 KEISLL
-99 KIELSNLDKNYEKSK
+99 KIELSQLDKNNDKSQSK
-114 SETSSD
+114 ISSD
-120 DLLKKEIALTNEK
+120 DLIKKEIAITNEK
-133 SKVHILAK
+133 SKVNMLVK
-141 KLELEKAN
+141 KLEQEKTN

-159 LAEKISS
+159 LTEKIAS
-166 MEQILKKMKSSLDKD
+166 MELILKEMKFSIDKD
-181 KFAYSIVPYFGK
+181 KFAFSIVPYFGK

-204 CNESGVLFF
+204 CNESGILFF
-213 PDKTLIPSNDESDNL
+213 PDQTLIPSNDESDNL

-248 PKESTPY
+248 PKDSTPY

-291 VLDIPTEQSAPAPSK
+291 VLDIPTEQSAPSPSK

-328 GINSG
+328 GINNG

-338 QKNNDSIKNGAYQNG
+338 QQNNDSIKNGVYQNG

-364 RSISYGATAQNI
+364 KSISYGATAQNI
-376 RPITALPGFPA
+376 RPITALPGFPV
-387 NKNSTNT
+387 NKNTTNT
-394 LVKNNPTLIN
+394 LVKNNPT
-404 NQNANGAGNNNANG
+404 
-418 AGNNNANDA
+418 
-427 GNNNANGASNNNA
+427 
-440 NGASNNNANGASN
+440 
-453 NNANGASNN
+453 
-462 NANGAGNSNANSVGF
+462 SVN
-477 GITNQNGNGPGNNS
+477 NQNGNGSG
-491 PNSVGFGNSNQ
+491 
-502 NGNGPGNKSPNSVG
+502 
-516 LGNSNQNGNGPGNNS
+516 
-531 PNSLGFGNSNQN
+531 
-543 SNGNENINPNNPG
+543 NINPNNPG
-556 LGNSNQNNNGAANP
+556 FGNGNGAGNINPNSTGSGNRNPNGNGTGISNTNMNSNSNN
-570 NNLRAG
+570 
-576 NSNQNSNGVGINNPN
+576 
-591 MNNNSN
+591 
-597 GKNETQTNKN
+597 KNETQTNRNN
-607 QQTNGNPNKYTTDI
+607 QTTGNPNKSTTDVNQKYN
-621 NQNDQAGI
+621 NQNDPTGV
-629 NNGNTK
+629 NNGDAKSITNG
-635 AINKGSDSS
+635 NDSS
-644 GSGNP
+644 GSGNT
-649 SNSANNGAEGVPGS
+649 SNSANNGAGDVSGT

-674 SLADGNSNNQK
+674 TYSDGNSNGQK
-685 GTGNSS
+685 GTSNSS

-704 DGSPSQKGDEPNST
+704 DGSPGQKGDDPNST
-718 SRKESTKSSIGSN
+718 SKKESTKSAIGSN
-731 GQDLQPT
+731 GQESQPT
-738 SQDQNPSISISLNSN
+738 SQDQNPSISISLNSK
-753 KNEPNVTNQQS
+753 KNDPNVINKQS
-764 APRTTYNRED
+764 PPRTTYNRED
-774 ESQSNSDAKD
+774 ESQSNSDAQD

-832 PNRLVIPTN
+832 PNRLVIPTS
-841 LLASEEGVKRFVQEI
+841 LLASEEGIKRFVQEI

-901 IKQKRQNLESEDSI
+901 IKQKRQNLESEDNI
-915 KDIIQGR
+915 KEIIQGR

>member
-55 LQAKTDADKQ
+55 LQAKTDIEKQ
-65 NLESEKNAW
+65 NLDSEKNAW
-74 IKLKSEQHEELL
+74 IKLKSEKHEEFL
-86 KKEATLE
+86 KKETTLE

-99 KIELSNLDKNYEKSK
+99 KIELSQLDKNYEKSK
-114 SETSSD
+114 SETSSG

-133 SKVHILAK
+133 TKIHSLAK
-141 KLELEKAN
+141 KLEREKAY

-159 LAEKISS
+159 LTEKIAS
-166 MEQILKKMKSSLDKD
+166 MELILKEMKFSIDKD
-181 KFAYSIVPYFGK
+181 KFAFSIVPYFGK

-204 CNESGVLFF
+204 CNESGILFF
-213 PDKTLIPSNDESDNL
+213 PDQTLIPSNDESDNL

-291 VLDIPTEQSAPAPSK
+291 VLDIPTEQSAPSPSK

-328 GINSG
+328 GINNG

-338 QKNNDSIKNGAYQNG
+338 QQNNDSTKNGIYQNG

-364 RSISYGATAQNI
+364 KSISYGATAQNI
-376 RPITALPGFPA
+376 RPITALPGFPDI
-387 NKNSTNT
+387 KNSTNT
-394 LVKNNPTLIN
+394 LVKNNPTSIN
-404 NQNANGAGNNNANG
+404 NQTGNGSGNNNPENLG
-418 AGNNNANDA
+418 
-427 GNNNANGASNNNA
+427 S
-440 NGASNNNANGASN
+440 
-453 NNANGASNN
+453 
-462 NANGAGNSNANSVGF
+462 GNS
-477 GITNQNGNGPGNNS
+477 IQNGNGTGNIN
-491 PNSVGFGNSNQ
+491 PNNVGFANSNQ
-502 NGNGPGNKSPNSVG
+502 NGNGPGINNPNNVG
-516 LGNSNQNGNGPGNNS
+516 FANSNQNGNG
-531 PNSLGFGNSNQN
+531 
-543 SNGNENINPNNPG
+543 
-556 LGNSNQNNNGAANP
+556 A
-570 NNLRAG
+570 
-576 NSNQNSNGVGINNPN
+576 GINNPN
-591 MNNNSN
+591 SAGSGNRNPNGNGTGFNTQNMNSN
-597 GKNETQTNKN
+597 SNDKNKTQTNRNK
-607 QQTNGNPNKYTTDI
+607 QTTGNPNKSTTDI
-621 NQNDQAGI
+621 NQNYNNQNDPTGV
-629 NNGNTK
+629 NNGNAESIT
-635 AINKGSDSS
+635 NGNDSS
-644 GSGNP
+644 GSGNT
-649 SNSANNGAEGVPGS
+649 SISANNGAGDVSGT

-674 SLADGNSNNQK
+674 TYSDGNSNSQK

-691 SGEDKNKSNTNNS
+691 SGEDKNKANTNNL
-704 DGSPSQKGDEPNST
+704 DGSPGQKGDEPNST
-718 SRKESTKSSIGSN
+718 SKKESTKSAIGSN
-731 GQDLQPT
+731 EQDSQPT
-738 SQDQNPSISISLNSN
+738 SQDQNPSISISINSKKSDLNIIN
-753 KNEPNVTNQQS
+753 KQS
-764 APRTTYNRED
+764 PPRTTYNRED
-774 ESQSNSDAKD
+774 ESQSNSDAQD

-795 LGPRKSSTPAPL
+795 LGPRKNSTPAPL
-807 RAARLFADRDWV
+807 RAARLFADRDWI

-832 PNRLVIPTN
+832 PNRLVIPTS

-866 VRAGEPPYRPEVRFL
+866 VRADEPPYRPEVRFL

-886 LRPYHLSY
+886 LKPYHLSY

-915 KDIIQGR
+915 KEIIQGR

>member
-40 ALEKAYEAAWAQSKN
+40 ALEKAYETAWTQSKN
-55 LQAKTDADKQ
+55 LQTKTDIEKQ

-86 KKEATLE
+86 KKESALE
-93 KEIALL
+93 KDLALL
-99 KIELSNLDKNYEKSK
+99 KIELSQLDKNYEKSK

-120 DLLKKEIALTNEK
+120 DLLKKEIVLTNEK

-159 LAEKISS
+159 LTEKIASI
-166 MEQILKKMKSSLDKD
+166 ELILKEMKSSIDKD
-181 KFAYSIVPYFGK
+181 KFAFSIVPYFGK

-204 CNESGVLFF
+204 CNDSGILFF

-291 VLDIPTEQSAPAPSK
+291 VLDIPTEQSAPSPSK

-328 GINSG
+328 GINNG

-338 QKNNDSIKNGAYQNG
+338 QQNNDSIKNGVYQNG
-353 NEKRNGSTGNA
+353 NEKRNGSAGNSK
-364 RSISYGATAQNI
+364 SISYGATAQNI
-376 RPITALPGFPA
+376 RPITALPGFPDI
-387 NKNSTNT
+387 KNSTNK

-404 NQNANGAGNNNANG
+404 NQNRNGAG
-418 AGNNNANDA
+418 
-427 GNNNANGASNNNA
+427 SNNL
-440 NGASNNNANGASN
+440 NNQGTE
-453 NNANGASNN
+453 
-462 NANGAGNSNANSVGF
+462 NS
-477 GITNQNGNGPGNNS
+477 NQNGNGSGNIN
-491 PNSVGFGNSNQ
+491 PNSLGSGNSNQ
-502 NGNGPGNKSPNSVG
+502 NGNGPGNINPNSLG
-516 LGNSNQNGNGPGNNS
+516 TGNSNQNGNGSG
-531 PNSLGFGNSNQN
+531 
-543 SNGNENINPNNPG
+543 NINPHRTNNY
-556 LGNSNQNNNGAANP
+556 
-570 NNLRAG
+570 
-576 NSNQNSNGVGINNPN
+576 
-591 MNNNSN
+591 
-597 GKNETQTNKN
+597 NETQISRNN
-607 QQTNGNPNKYTTDI
+607 QNIENPNKTNTDI
-621 NQNDQAGI
+621 NPNTNNQNDSAGI

-635 AINKGSDSS
+635 LINKGNDSS
-644 GSGNP
+644 GSGNT
-649 SNSANNGAEGVPGS
+649 SNSANNGEGNVSGT

-674 SLADGNSNNQK
+674 SFANGNSNDQK

-691 SGEDKNKSNTNNS
+691 SGEDKNKSNSNNS
-704 DGSPSQKGDEPNST
+704 DGSPGQKGDEPNST
-718 SRKESTKSSIGSN
+718 SKKESSKSANGSN
-731 GQDLQPT
+731 GQDSQQT
-738 SQDQNPSISISLNSN
+738 NQDQNPSISISLNSK
-753 KNEPNVTNQQS
+753 KNDPNVTNKQS
-764 APRTTYNRED
+764 APRTTYSRED
-774 ESQSNSDAKD
+774 ESQSNSDAQD

-832 PNRLVIPTN
+832 PNRLVIPTS
-841 LLASEEGVKRFVQEI
+841 LLASEEGIKRFVQEI

-866 VRAGEPPYRPEVRFL
+866 VRTGEPPYRPEVRFL

-886 LRPYHLSY
+886 LKPYHLSY
-894 PALQSAG
+894 PALQLAG

-915 KDIIQGR
+915 KEIIQGR

>member
-40 ALEKAYEAAWAQSKN
+40 ALEKAYEAAWTQSKN
-55 LQAKTDADKQ
+55 LQAKTEAEKQ
-65 NLESEKNAW
+65 NLDNEKNAW
-74 IKLKSEQHEELL
+74 VKLKSEKHEELL
-86 KKEATLE
+86 KKESALE

-99 KIELSNLDKNYEKSK
+99 KIELSKLDKNYEKSK
-114 SETSSD
+114 SESSSD
-120 DLLKKEIALTNEK
+120 DLIKKEIILTNEK

-141 KLELEKAN
+141 RFELEKAK

-159 LAEKISS
+159 LTEKIAS
-166 MEQILKKMKSSLDKD
+166 MELILKEMKSSLDKD

-204 CNESGVLFF
+204 CNESGILFF
-213 PDKTLIPSNDESDNL
+213 PDKTLIASDDESDNL

-291 VLDIPTEQSAPAPSK
+291 VLDIPSEQSAPSPSK

-328 GINSG
+328 GINNG

-338 QKNNDSIKNGAYQNG
+338 QQNNDSAKNGVYQNG

-364 RSISYGATAQNI
+364 KSISYGATAQNI
-376 RPITALPGFPA
+376 RPITALPGFPDK
-387 NKNSTNT
+387 KNITNT
-394 LVKNNPTLIN
+394 LVKSNPTVIN
-404 NQNANGAGNNNANG
+404 NQNGNGAGNNNSNNVGYGNSNLNSNG
-418 AGNNNANDA
+418 AGNNNNNNVGSGNSNLNGNGA
-427 GNNNANGASNNNA
+427 GNNNPNN
-440 NGASNNNANGASN
+440 
-453 NNANGASNN
+453 
-462 NANGAGNSNANSVGF
+462 VGF
-477 GITNQNGNGPGNNS
+477 GNNNLNGNGAGNNS
-491 PNSVGFGNSNQ
+491 PNNIGFGNNNL
-502 NGNGPGNKSPNSVG
+502 NGNGAG
-516 LGNSNQNGNGPGNNS
+516 
-531 PNSLGFGNSNQN
+531 
-543 SNGNENINPNNPG
+543 NINPNNPG
-556 LGNSNQNNNGAANP
+556 
-570 NNLRAG
+570 AG
-576 NSNQNSNGVGINNPN
+576 NSNLNGNGASNNNPN
-591 MNNNSN
+591 MNSNLNN
-597 GKNETQTNKN
+597 KNETQTNTNN
-607 QQTNGNPNKYTTDI
+607 QTIGKSNKSTTDI
-621 NQNDQAGI
+621 NQNNYNQNDQAGI
-629 NNGNTK
+629 NSGNTK
-635 AINKGSDSS
+635 SLNKGSDSS
-644 GSGNP
+644 GNGTT
-649 SNSANNGAEGVPGS
+649 SNSSNNGAGGVPGS

-674 SLADGNSNNQK
+674 SFADGNSNGQK

-691 SGEDKNKSNTNNS
+691 SGEEKIKSNTNNS
-704 DGSPSQKGDEPNST
+704 DGSLGQKGDEPNST
-718 SRKESTKSSIGSN
+718 YKKENTKSSIGSN
-731 GQDLQPT
+731 GQDSQPT
-738 SQDQNPSISISLNSN
+738 NQDQNPSISISLNS
-753 KNEPNVTNQQS
+753 KQNEPNVTNKQS

-774 ESQSNSDAKD
+774 ESQSNSDAQD
-784 PTARI
+784 PTASI

-832 PNRLVIPTN
+832 PNRLVIPTS
-841 LLASEEGVKRFVQEI
+841 LLASEEGVKRFVPEI

-886 LRPYHLSY
+886 LKPYHLSY
-894 PALQSAG
+894 PALQLAG

-915 KDIIQGR
+915 KEIIQGR

>member
-55 LQAKTDADKQ
+55 LQAKTDIEKQ
-65 NLESEKNAW
+65 NLDSEKNAW

-86 KKEATLE
+86 KKETTLE

-99 KIELSNLDKNYEKSK
+99 KIELSQLDKNYEKSK
-114 SETSSD
+114 SETSSG

-133 SKVHILAK
+133 TKVHSLAK
-141 KLELEKAN
+141 KLEREKAY
-149 ADKNLKETKD
+149 ADKNLKETKE
-159 LAEKISS
+159 LTEKIAS
-166 MEQILKKMKSSLDKD
+166 MELILKEMKFSIDKD
-181 KFAYSIVPYFGK
+181 KFAFSIVPYFGK

-204 CNESGVLFF
+204 CNESGILFF
-213 PDKTLIPSNDESDNL
+213 PDQTLIPSNDESDNL

-248 PKESTPY
+248 PKDSTPY

-291 VLDIPTEQSAPAPSK
+291 VLDIPTEQSAPSPSK

-328 GINSG
+328 GINNG

-338 QKNNDSIKNGAYQNG
+338 QQNNDSIKNGVYQNG

-364 RSISYGATAQNI
+364 KSISYGATAQNI
-376 RPITALPGFPA
+376 RPITALPGFPD
-387 NKNSTNT
+387 NKNTTNT
-394 LVKNNPTLIN
+394 LIKNNPTSIN
-404 NQNANGAGNNNANG
+404 NQHGTGSGNISPTNA
-418 AGNNNANDA
+418 
-427 GNNNANGASNNNA
+427 
-440 NGASNNNANGASN
+440 
-453 NNANGASNN
+453 
-462 NANGAGNSNANSVGF
+462 GF
-477 GITNQNGNGPGNNS
+477 A
-491 PNSVGFGNSNQ
+491 NSNQ
-502 NGNGPGNKSPNSVG
+502 NGNGPGINNPNNVG
-516 LGNSNQNGNGPGNNS
+516 FANSNQNGNGAGNIS
-531 PNSLGFGNSNQN
+531 PNNVGFGNSNPYGNGTGFNTQNMN
-543 SNGNENINPNNPG
+543 SN
-556 LGNSNQNNNGAANP
+556 SND
-570 NNLRAG
+570 
-576 NSNQNSNGVGINNPN
+576 
-591 MNNNSN
+591 
-597 GKNETQTNKN
+597 KNKTQTNRNN
-607 QQTNGNPNKYTTDI
+607 QTTGNPNKSTTDI
-621 NQNDQAGI
+621 NQNYNNQNDPTGV
-629 NNGNTK
+629 NNGNAKSIT
-635 AINKGSDSS
+635 NGNDSS
-644 GSGNP
+644 GSGNT
-649 SNSANNGAEGVPGS
+649 SNSANNGAGDVSGT

-674 SLADGNSNNQK
+674 TYSDGNSNSKK

-691 SGEDKNKSNTNNS
+691 SGEDKNKANTNNS
-704 DGSPSQKGDEPNST
+704 DGSPGQKGEEPNST
-718 SRKESTKSSIGSN
+718 SKKESTKSAIGSN
-731 GQDLQPT
+731 EQDSQPT
-738 SQDQNPSISISLNSN
+738 SQDQNPSISISINS
-753 KNEPNVTNQQS
+753 KKSDPNVINKQS
-764 APRTTYNRED
+764 PPRTTYNRED
-774 ESQSNSDAKD
+774 ESQSNSDAQD

-807 RAARLFADRDWV
+807 RAARLFADRDWI

-832 PNRLVIPTN
+832 PNRLVIPTS

-886 LRPYHLSY
+886 LKPYHLSY

-915 KDIIQGR
+915 KEIIQGR

>member
-28 LLLVMDKKAKKA
+28 LLLVIDKKAKKA
-40 ALEKAYEAAWAQSKN
+40 ALEKAYEAAWTQSKN
-55 LQAKTDADKQ
+55 LQVKTDAEKQ
-65 NLESEKNAW
+65 NQDNEKNAW
-74 IKLKSEQHEELL
+74 IKLKSEKHEELL
-86 KKEATLE
+86 KKESALE
-93 KEIALL
+93 KEISLL
-99 KIELSNLDKNYEKSK
+99 KIELSQLDKNNDKSQSK
-114 SETSSD
+114 ISSD
-120 DLLKKEIALTNEK
+120 DLIKKEIAITNEK
-133 SKVHILAK
+133 SKVNMLVK
-141 KLELEKAN
+141 KLEQEKTN

-159 LAEKISS
+159 LTEKIAS
-166 MEQILKKMKSSLDKD
+166 MELILKEMKFSIDKD
-181 KFAYSIVPYFGK
+181 KFAFSIVPYFGK

-204 CNESGVLFF
+204 CNESGILFF
-213 PDKTLIPSNDESDNL
+213 PDQTLIPSNDESDNL

-248 PKESTPY
+248 PKDSTPY

-291 VLDIPTEQSAPAPSK
+291 VLDIPNEQSAPSPSK

-328 GINSG
+328 GINNG

-338 QKNNDSIKNGAYQNG
+338 QQNNDSIKNGVYQNG

-364 RSISYGATAQNI
+364 KSISYGATAQNI
-376 RPITALPGFPA
+376 RPITALPGFPV
-387 NKNSTNT
+387 NKNTTNT
-394 LVKNNPTLIN
+394 LVKNNPT
-404 NQNANGAGNNNANG
+404 
-418 AGNNNANDA
+418 
-427 GNNNANGASNNNA
+427 
-440 NGASNNNANGASN
+440 
-453 NNANGASNN
+453 
-462 NANGAGNSNANSVGF
+462 SVN
-477 GITNQNGNGPGNNS
+477 NQNGNGSG
-491 PNSVGFGNSNQ
+491 
-502 NGNGPGNKSPNSVG
+502 
-516 LGNSNQNGNGPGNNS
+516 
-531 PNSLGFGNSNQN
+531 
-543 SNGNENINPNNPG
+543 NINPNNPG
-556 LGNSNQNNNGAANP
+556 FGNGNGAGNINPNSTGSGNRNPNGNGTGISNTNMNSNSNN
-570 NNLRAG
+570 
-576 NSNQNSNGVGINNPN
+576 
-591 MNNNSN
+591 
-597 GKNETQTNKN
+597 KNETQTNTNN
-607 QQTNGNPNKYTTDI
+607 QTTGNPNKSTTDVNQKYN
-621 NQNDQAGI
+621 NQNDPTGV
-629 NNGNTK
+629 NNGDAKSITNG
-635 AINKGSDSS
+635 NDSS
-644 GSGNP
+644 GSGNT
-649 SNSANNGAEGVPGS
+649 SNSANNGAGDVSGT

-674 SLADGNSNNQK
+674 TYSDGNSNGQK
-685 GTGNSS
+685 GTSNSS

-704 DGSPSQKGDEPNST
+704 DGSPGQKGDDPNST
-718 SRKESTKSSIGSN
+718 SKKESTKSAIGSN
-731 GQDLQPT
+731 GQESQPT
-738 SQDQNPSISISLNSN
+738 SQDQNPSISISLNSK
-753 KNEPNVTNQQS
+753 KNDPNVINKQS
-764 APRTTYNRED
+764 PPRTTYNRED
-774 ESQSNSDAKD
+774 ESQSNSDAQD

-832 PNRLVIPTN
+832 PNRLVIPTS
-841 LLASEEGVKRFVQEI
+841 LLASEEGIKRFVQEI

-901 IKQKRQNLESEDSI
+901 IKQKRQNLESEDNI
-915 KDIIQGR
+915 KEIIQGR

>member
-40 ALEKAYEAAWAQSKN
+40 ALEKAYEAAWTQSKN
-55 LQAKTDADKQ
+55 LQVKTDAEKQ
-65 NLESEKNAW
+65 NQDNEKNAW
-74 IKLKSEQHEELL
+74 IKLKSEKHEELL
-86 KKEATLE
+86 KKESALE
-93 KEIALL
+93 KEISLL
-99 KIELSNLDKNYEKSK
+99 KIELSQLDKNNDKSQSK
-114 SETSSD
+114 ISSD
-120 DLLKKEIALTNEK
+120 DLIKKEIAITNEK
-133 SKVHILAK
+133 SKVNMLVK
-141 KLELEKAN
+141 KLEQEKTN

-159 LAEKISS
+159 LTEKIAS
-166 MEQILKKMKSSLDKD
+166 MELILKEMKFSIDKD
-181 KFAYSIVPYFGK
+181 KFAFSIVPYFGK

-204 CNESGVLFF
+204 CNESGILFF
-213 PDKTLIPSNDESDNL
+213 PDQTLIPSNDESDNL

-248 PKESTPY
+248 PKDSTPY

-291 VLDIPTEQSAPAPSK
+291 VLDIPTEQSAPSPSK

-328 GINSG
+328 GINNG

-338 QKNNDSIKNGAYQNG
+338 QQNNDSIKNGVYQNG

-364 RSISYGATAQNI
+364 KSISYGATAQNI
-376 RPITALPGFPA
+376 RPITALPGFPV
-387 NKNSTNT
+387 NKNTTNT
-394 LVKNNPTLIN
+394 LVKNNPT
-404 NQNANGAGNNNANG
+404 
-418 AGNNNANDA
+418 
-427 GNNNANGASNNNA
+427 
-440 NGASNNNANGASN
+440 
-453 NNANGASNN
+453 
-462 NANGAGNSNANSVGF
+462 SVN
-477 GITNQNGNGPGNNS
+477 NQNGNGSGNINPNNS
-491 PNSVGFGNSNQ
+491 GSGNGNQNGNGTGNINPNNVGFANSNQ
-502 NGNGPGNKSPNSVG
+502 NGNSTGINNPNNLVSGNG
-516 LGNSNQNGNGPGNNS
+516 NQNGNG
-531 PNSLGFGNSNQN
+531 
-543 SNGNENINPNNPG
+543 
-556 LGNSNQNNNGAANP
+556 A
-570 NNLRAG
+570 
-576 NSNQNSNGVGINNPN
+576 GINNPN
-591 MNNNSN
+591 MNSNSN
-597 GKNETQTNKN
+597 NKNETQTNRTN
-607 QQTNGNPNKYTTDI
+607 QTTGNPNKSTTDI
-621 NQNDQAGI
+621 NQNYNNQNDPTGV
-629 NNGNTK
+629 NNGNAK
-635 AINKGSDSS
+635 SINIGNNSS
-644 GSGNP
+644 GSGNT
-649 SNSANNGAEGVPGS
+649 SNSANNGTGGVPGS
-663 KGSYSVATTPN
+663 KETYSVATTPN
-674 SLADGNSNNQK
+674 SFADGNSNGQK

-704 DGSPSQKGDEPNST
+704 DGSPGQKGDDPNST
-718 SRKESTKSSIGSN
+718 SKKESTKSAIGSN
-731 GQDLQPT
+731 GQESQPT
-738 SQDQNPSISISLNSN
+738 SQDQNPSISISLNSK
-753 KNEPNVTNQQS
+753 KNDPNVINKQS
-764 APRTTYNRED
+764 PPRTTYNRED
-774 ESQSNSDAKD
+774 ESQSNSDAQD

-832 PNRLVIPTN
+832 PNRLVIPTS
-841 LLASEEGVKRFVQEI
+841 LLASEEGIKRFVQEI

-901 IKQKRQNLESEDSI
+901 IKQKRQNLESEDNT
-915 KDIIQGR
+915 KEIIQGR